1 MLLCI
6 VMCFSASVTLTGC
19 AAGNSGTDAFVIMTE
34 SLDGLFNPFFSTS
47 ANDGTIVSMTQIGM
61 LSSKLNEAGEV
72 DVAFGENEATATLDF
87 EQSELNEA
95 GETVYTFVLKNGIKY
110 SDGHPLTMED
120 VLFNLYVYLDPVY
133 TGSATIYSTDIKGL
147 AAYRNQSLGAD
158 SDNNSEDTINQT
170 AASRASQRVMTLVQL
185 YWDTNKKLNGSSAS
199 TNNVTYA
206 QMVEAIKAYNIQAD
220 LGYLS
225 AVATSDKHSE
235 ITYQNLLNDYELAL
249 KYFREELENDYKNA
263 KDAYTESPYK
273 EHEEFKDEVFCFM
286 FTEGFITPEYEKIP
300 GTNKDDKSKIKGFV
314 YNYNNETITTKEA
327 AIEKVYNDTV
337 TQSLD
342 AILLYWATASK
353 LNTEFTAKAKEVIL
367 RESAIG
373 GLIVPNIEGIVSLGH
388 TTGIETVTVNGTDY
402 KVAHEHDEFGAP
414 ARDDEYDVLRIT
426 INGVDPKAIWNFAFS
441 VAPQHY
447 YGKGSSVSVD
457 IANNQFGVEF
467 SSFDYMRDVLQTPDN
482 NKLPM
487 GAGAYKVTDR
497 SGSDNPD
504 RNDFFSNN
512 IVYFKANNYFETVG
526 EGINNPK
533 IEKVRYQVISAS
545 NALAALEEGSV
556 HYITPQY
563 SKDNYTKIAELEK
576 KNFESL
582 LTDQLGYGYIGINAS
597 KVTNIN
603 IRKAIMAA
611 MNTTLALDYYAS
623 GTASQIYWPMSKVS
637 WAYPKGSG
645 DNITNDKGYPQ
656 PGGTFIEADAEAAIQ
671 SYMQA
676 AGVSAGHPDLSIT
689 FTIAGSNLNDH
700 PTYKTFR
707 DAADLLN
714 KLGWDVSVEPD
725 TQALTKLATGS
736 LEVWAAAWGS
746 TIDPDLYQVYH
757 KNSTATST
765 LAWGYPH
772 IKAAGS
778 EEEKNILNNLSDKIE
793 AARETTDRSTRSTL
807 YKEAMG
813 LILDLAIEL
822 PVYQRSTVYVYN
834 TDIINP
840 DSVPDVVNPYSSP
853 LDRIWELEFNEGA
866 FAGKST
872 VNVGLIFAILA
883 SVMAIA
889 AITLTIIYVAK
900 KKNEKSPMLAY
911 AVTLSEIESGN
922 VRLPGQPKQKKQKP
936 SNPVLCEGEDMTAEE
951 AKANE
956 SDTEKGE
963 EEC

>member
-1 MLLCI
+1 
-6 VMCFSASVTLTGC
+6 MCLSSTLALTGC
-19 AAGNSGTDAFVIMTE
+19 SMNGSGTDAFVIMTE

-61 LSSKLNEAGEV
+61 LSSKLNDAGEV
-72 DVAFGENEATATLDF
+72 DVAFGQNEATVTLDF
-87 EQSELNEA
+87 EQSDLNEA
-95 GETVYTFVLKNGIKY
+95 GETVYTFVIKNGIKY

-158 SDNNSEDTINQT
+158 SDNNSEDAINSNAQ
-170 AASRASQRVMTLVQL
+170 SRAEQRLMTLVQL

-206 QMVEAIKAYNIQAD
+206 QMVEAIKAYNISAD
-220 LGYLS
+220 VGYLN
-225 AVATSDKHSE
+225 AVATTDKQKDV
-235 ITYQNLLNDYELAL
+235 TYQNLLNDYELAL
-249 KYFREELENDYKNA
+249 TYFREELENDFKNA
-263 KDAYTESPYK
+263 KDSFTEDPYK
-273 EHEEFKDEVFCFM
+273 EHPEFQDEVFCFM
-286 FTEGFITPEYEKIP
+286 FSWGKITPVYAKIP
-300 GTNKDDKSKIKGFV
+300 GTDKDDKNKIIKFEYG
-314 YNYNNETITTKEA
+314 YNHEAIDTKAE

-337 TQSLD
+337 TNQLD
-342 AILLYWATASK
+342 VLLLYTATASK

-367 RESAIG
+367 RDTADGE
-373 GLIVPNIEGIVSLGH
+373 LLVPNIEGIVSLGH
-388 TTGIETVTVNGTDY
+388 TTDVQTVTVNGTEY
-402 KVAHEHDEFGAP
+402 TVAHEHDEFGAP
-414 ARDDEYDVLRIT
+414 VNENEYDVLQIT
-426 INGVDPKAIWNFAFS
+426 INGVDPKAVWNFAFS

-447 YGKGSSVSVD
+447 YGKGSPVGMD
-457 IANNQFGVEF
+457 IANNKFGIEF

-497 SGSDNPD
+497 AGNDNPD

-512 IVYFKANNYFETVG
+512 IVYFKANTYFETVG
-526 EGINNPK
+526 EGISNPK
-533 IEKVRYQVISAS
+533 IEKVRYQVVSAS

-576 KNFESL
+576 RNFESI

-637 WAYPKGSG
+637 WAYPDGAG
-645 DNITNDKGYPQ
+645 DDITNDKGYPQ
-656 PGGTFIEADAEAAIQ
+656 PGGTFNKDDAVAAIK

-676 AGVSAGHPDLSIT
+676 AGVSEGDPSLSIT

-707 DAADLLN
+707 DAAELLN
-714 KLGWDVSVEPD
+714 ELGWDISVEPD

-765 LAWGYPH
+765 LAWGYPY
-772 IKAAGS
+772 IKASNGP
-778 EEEKNILNNLSDKIE
+778 EKEILNNLSDKIE
-793 AARETTDRSTRSTL
+793 AARETTDREVRSEL
-807 YKEAMG
+807 YKEAMS

-822 PVYQRSTVYVYN
+822 PVYQRSTVYVFN

-866 FAGKST
+866 FSGNSSVNIGMIFTVLAGIAAVAAT
-872 VNVGLIFAILA
+872 IFAALHV
-883 SVMAIA
+883 S
-889 AITLTIIYVAK
+889 K
-900 KKNEKSPMLAY
+900 KQREKSPMLAY
-911 AVTLSEIESGN
+911 AVTISEIEAGL
-922 VRLPGQPKQKKQKP
+922 VRLPGDPKLPKAKKKAKKADEE
-936 SNPVLCEGEDMTAEE
+936 SADENDTEEGE
-951 AKANE
+951 KQ
-956 SDTEKGE
+956 
-963 EEC
+963 C

>member
-1 MLLCI
+1 MTKRIICMLLCV
-6 VMCFSASVTLTGC
+6 VMCLSMTLSLASCST
-19 AAGNSGTDAFVIMTE
+19 GNSGSDAFVIMTE
-34 SLDGLFNPFFSTS
+34 NLDGLFNPFFSTS

-61 LSSKLNEAGEV
+61 LSSKLNDAGEV
-72 DVAFGENEATATLDF
+72 DVAFGQNEATVTLDF
-87 EQSELNEA
+87 EQSKLNDA

-158 SDNNSEDTINQT
+158 SDNNSEDAINTT
-170 AASRASQRVMTLVQL
+170 AQSRANQRIMTLVQL
-185 YWDTNKKLNGSSAS
+185 YWETNKKINGASAS

-206 QMVEAIKAYNIQAD
+206 QMVEAIKAYNISTD

-225 AVATSDKHSE
+225 AVATSDKQKD

-249 KYFREELENDYKNA
+249 TYFREELGTDFNNA
-263 KDAYTESPYK
+263 KDAYTEDPYK
-273 EHEEFKDEVFCFM
+273 EHPEFKDEVFCFM
-286 FTEGFITPEYEKIP
+286 FSWGMIKPVYAKIP
-300 GTNKDDKSKIKGFV
+300 GTMQNDYNKIEKFEYG
-314 YNYNNETITTKEA
+314 YNHEAITTKEA
-327 AIEKVYNDTV
+327 AIEKVYNDFV
-337 TQSLD
+337 TNSLD
-342 AILLYWATASK
+342 IVLLGSATASK
-353 LNTEFTAKAKEVIL
+353 LITEYTAKAKEVIL
-367 RESAIG
+367 RENAVG
-373 GLIVPNIEGIVSLGH
+373 GLVVPNIEGIVSLGH
-388 TTGIETVTVNGTDY
+388 TTDVSTITVNGTNY
-402 KVAHEHDEFGAP
+402 TVAHEHDENGAP
-414 ARDDEYDVLRIT
+414 VNENEYDVLQIT
-426 INGVDPKAIWNFAFS
+426 INGVDPKAVWNFAFS

-447 YGKGSSVSVD
+447 YGKGSPVGMD
-457 IANNQFGVEF
+457 IANNQFGIEF

-497 SGSDNPD
+497 SGSDTPD

-512 IVYFKANNYFETVG
+512 IVYFKANTYFETVG
-526 EGINNPK
+526 EGISNPK
-533 IEKVRYQVISAS
+533 IDKVRYQVVSAN

-576 KNFESL
+576 RNFESL

-597 KVTNIN
+597 KVTDIN
-603 IRKAIMAA
+603 IRKAIMCA

-637 WAYPKGSG
+637 WAYPDGAG
-645 DNITNDKGYPQ
+645 DDITNDKGYPQ
-656 PGGTFIEADAEAAIQ
+656 PGGTYNVEDATAAIK

-676 AGVSAGHPDLSIT
+676 AGVSEGHPSLSIT

-707 DAADLLN
+707 DAQTLLN
-714 KLGWDVSVEPD
+714 SLGWDVTVEPD

-765 LAWGYPH
+765 LAWGYPY
-772 IKAAGS
+772 IKAAGGV
-778 EEEKNILNNLSDKIE
+778 EKDILDDLSAKIE
-793 AARETTDRSTRSTL
+793 EARETTDREVRSGL

-834 TDIINP
+834 TNVINP

-866 FAGKST
+866 FSGNGG
-872 VNVGLIFAILA
+872 VNVGVVFAVFA
-883 SVMAIA
+883 SLVAVA
-889 AITLTIIYVAK
+889 AITLLALYVAK
-900 KKNEKSPMLAY
+900 KSNEKSPMAAY
-911 AVTLSEIESGN
+911 AVTLSEIDAGL
-922 VRLPGQPKQKKQKP
+922 VRLPGEPKLKKSAKSAEKAEEP
-936 SNPVLCEGEDMTAEE
+936 DDEPETEEEEGEEQ
-951 AKANE
+951 
-956 SDTEKGE
+956 
-963 EEC
+963 C

>member
-19 AAGNSGTDAFVIMTE
+19 ATGNSGTDAFVIMTE

-47 ANDGTIVSMTQIGM
+47 ANDGTIVAMTQIGM
-61 LSSKLNEAGEV
+61 LSSKLNEDGEV
-72 DVAFGENEATATLDF
+72 DVAFGENEATVTLDF
-87 EQSELNEA
+87 EQSELNENN
-95 GETVYTFVLKNGIKY
+95 ETVYTFVIKNGIKY

-120 VLFNLYVYLDPVY
+120 VLFNFYVYLDPVY

-185 YWDTNKKLNGSSAS
+185 YWDTNKKFNGSSAS

-249 KYFREELENDYKNA
+249 KYFREELESDFKNA

-273 EHEEFKDEVFCFM
+273 EHDEFKNEVFCFM
-286 FTEGFITPEYEKIP
+286 FAEGFITPEYEKIP
-300 GTNKDDKSKIKGFV
+300 GTNKDDKSKIKSFV
-314 YNYNNETITTKEA
+314 YNYNHEAITTKEA

-388 TTGIETVTVNGTDY
+388 TTATEKVTVNGTEY
-402 KVAHEHDEFGAP
+402 KVAHDHDENGAP
-414 ARDDEYDVLRIT
+414 VNADEYDVLQIT
-426 INGVDPKAIWNFAFS
+426 INGVDPKAVWNFAFS

-447 YGKGSSVSVD
+447 YGKGSAVGVD

-512 IVYFKANNYFETVG
+512 IVYFKANTYFETVG
-526 EGINNPK
+526 EGITNPK

-545 NALAALEEGSV
+545 NAIAALEEGSV

-576 KNFESL
+576 RNFESL

-597 KVTNIN
+597 KITNLN
-603 IRKAIMAA
+603 IRKAIMCA

-637 WAYPKGSG
+637 WAYPKGPG
-645 DNITNDKGYPQ
+645 DNITNDKDYPQ
-656 PGGTFIEADAEAAIQ
+656 PGGTFNVADAEAAIQ

-676 AGVSAGHPDLSIT
+676 AGVSAGHPDLSVT

-707 DAADLLN
+707 DAAELLN

-778 EEEKNILNNLSDKIE
+778 EEEKSILNNLSDKIE
-793 AARETTDRSTRSTL
+793 AARETTDRTTRSAL
-807 YKEAMG
+807 YKEAMS

-834 TDIINP
+834 TNVINP
-840 DSVPDVVNPYSSP
+840 DTVPDVVNPYSSP
-853 LDRIWELEFNEGA
+853 LDRIWELEFNENA
-866 FAGKST
+866 FAGTST
-872 VNVGLIFAILA
+872 VDVGLVFAIIVATLA
-883 SVMAIA
+883 
-889 AITLTIIYVAK
+889 IISLAYTVIYINK

-911 AVTLSEIESGN
+911 AVTLSDIESGN
-922 VRLPGQPKQKKQKP
+922 VRFPGQPKEKKHKKSQVPTQDVPEEK
-936 SNPVLCEGEDMTAEE
+936 GE
-951 AKANE
+951 NE
-956 SDTEKGE
+956 DLTEKGE